1 MAHGFVFLKDGTTT
15 DDPRLDRVPTGHT
28 EHLDKYP
35 LTTATL
41 PAEKTPIQIGVNWY
55 SNFDNP
61 VQTKIKGRT
70 YWTIGNGDLG
80 TKRGGHAT
88 CLKPW
93 GLDDLV
99 SWWIYYDQLNEGRC
113 VEFSGLR
120 MLTLMNRIRYD
131 ITSRWHYHQC
141 QRIDYW
147 PGGSYP
153 GATPPY
159 EGTSVD
165 AFMQV
170 AAKMGVIPAK
180 PRGKAI
186 DPNEAPAKVK
196 PEHGI
201 QTYRW
206 AQNWQDV
213 RTVLGVPDWLPGV
226 PMLNSWGRSYPK
238 TVLLM
243 DAAGERVLKED
254 GEMAVVTDR

>member
-1 MAHGFVFLKDGTTT
+1 MTVALKNGSFVE
-15 DDPRLDRVPTGHT
+15 DPRLDRVPTGHT
-28 EHLDKYP
+28 VHLDKYP

-55 SNFDNP
+55 SNFDTP
-61 VQTKIKGRT
+61 VQRKIRGIN
-70 YWTIGNGDLG
+70 YWTIGDGDLG
-80 TKRGGHAT
+80 HVRGGHAT

-93 GLDDLV
+93 GLDDLLA
-99 SWWIYYDQLNEGRC
+99 WWIYYNQGKEGRC

-131 ITSRWHYHQC
+131 ITSKWHYHEC

-147 PGGSYP
+147 PGGSYS
-153 GATPPY
+153 GATPQY

-170 AAKMGVIPAK
+170 AAKMGVIPAR

-186 DPNEAPAKVK
+186 DPNTAHVLVN

-201 QTYRW
+201 SAYRW
-206 AQNWQDV
+206 AMNWADV

-226 PMLNSWGRSYPK
+226 PMLNSWGKGYPK
-238 TVLLM
+238 TVILL
-243 DAAGERVLKED
+243 DAAGERVLREN
-254 GEMAVVTDR
+254 GEFAVVTDR